1 MKLRNS
7 IPLYAFF
14 GIFVMFFNINV
25 FAALSKAGN
34 IGSATGLEVKACTAP
49 TDCETTEYPTCAPL
63 VSKPDTSLC
72 MSLGN
77 YEFCKTNS
85 DCPSIAAPKCMKEK
99 NSNSLMTSTDASV
112 YGVCGSGRVTAES
125 NPLGGVLCNALG
137 LVTGQVGRGVVAV
150 AVIVLGFM
158 FFLGKIPWTTV
169 IAVGVGAGAIFGAKV
184 IVGLITGQALQ
195 C

>member
-1 MKLRNS
+1 MKLRSS
-7 IPLYAFF
+7 IPFHVFF

-25 FAALSKAGN
+25 FAADGKTAS
-34 IGSATGLEVKACTAP
+34 GLDVKDCTTAQNCN
-49 TDCETTEYPTCAPL
+49 TNQQYPTCVPL
-63 VSKPDTSLC
+63 VSEAASYC
-72 MSLGN
+72 MALGS
-77 YEFCKTNS
+77 YEFCKKDV
-85 DCPSIAAPKCMKEK
+85 DCPSIAASKCMTDK
-99 NSNSLMTSTDASV
+99 NSSSPLTDTSKF
-112 YGVCGSGRVTAES
+112 GVCGSGRVTAES